1 MTSRQAT
8 FSPRPS
14 RCPSRNAGTA
24 PDLRPRARQKAGA
37 SWLSRRAPEGKPHDP
52 PAGCGA
58 STDGLRPRPQGT
70 QEGDAPEHPSPHS
83 PNAQRPG
90 QAWLVMD
97 GNRARVFQHRDPA
110 SQDSTRAGCATLPS
124 CSPRM
129 KIAPSPC
136 SSRVRQDSPLITQS
150 APRSP
155 RGQGGSVV
163 SLAGGVR
170 PCRRLGLR
178 RSRVGRR
185 SRFANV
191 ARRWWCAL
199 SARPSAL
206 ALLRENRACAPP

>member
-97 GNRARVFQHRDPA
+97 GNRASVFQHRDPA
-110 SQDSTRAGCATLPS
+110 SQDSTRAGCATLPMLVS
-124 CSPRM
+124 HENRPLSMLISRETRLPAYHAKRA
-129 KIAPSPC
+129 KIAKRTRRNRISESLFFSMP
-136 SSRVRQDSPLITQS
+136 
-150 APRSP
+150 
-155 RGQGGSVV
+155 
-163 SLAGGVR
+163 SLA
-170 PCRRLGLR
+170 P
-178 RSRVGRR
+178 
-185 SRFANV
+185 FAF
-191 ARRWWCAL
+191 
-199 SARPSAL
+199 L
-206 ALLRENRACAPP
+206 A